1 MPAGKLVRLS
11 EELYN
16 KLTRIKKEC
25 KYSTYSELI
34 QVMYYAYITSKPHL
48 YQRLLLKEKL
58 EEREKDN
65 QDFKEG
71 V

>member
-1 MPAGKLVRLS
+1 MSSSKLVRVS
-11 EELYN
+11 ENLYN
-16 KLTRIKKEC
+16 KLTQVKKEC
-25 KYSTYSELI
+25 RYSTYSEVI
-34 QVMYYAYITSKPHL
+34 QVMYYAYITSKP
-48 YQRLLLKEKL
+48 LLKEKL